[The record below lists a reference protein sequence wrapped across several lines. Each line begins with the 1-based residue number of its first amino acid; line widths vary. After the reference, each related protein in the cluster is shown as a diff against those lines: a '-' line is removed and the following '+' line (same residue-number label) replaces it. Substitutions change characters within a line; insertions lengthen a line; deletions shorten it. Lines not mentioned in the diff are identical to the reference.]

1 MELKS
6 EKCGNFLTWETK
18 SYLMVGVED
27 VLANAKVGSICILPF
42 DILLAY
48 LGFPSF
54 CKNTSPAV
62 LQKAER
68 FGKTLRISVR

>member
-27 VLANAKVGSICILPF
+27 VLANVKVGSICTLPF

-48 LGFPSF
+48 LGVAKSGEIW
-54 CKNTSPAV
+54 KNFTN
-62 LQKAER
+62 
-68 FGKTLRISVR
+68 

>member
-27 VLANAKVGSICILPF
+27 VLANAKVGSICTLPF
-42 DILLAY
+42 DILLAC
-48 LGFPSF
+48 LTRLDDSKGANGMKRRAMCEKQLF
-54 CKNTSPAV
+54 
-62 LQKAER
+62 E
-68 FGKTLRISVR
+68 